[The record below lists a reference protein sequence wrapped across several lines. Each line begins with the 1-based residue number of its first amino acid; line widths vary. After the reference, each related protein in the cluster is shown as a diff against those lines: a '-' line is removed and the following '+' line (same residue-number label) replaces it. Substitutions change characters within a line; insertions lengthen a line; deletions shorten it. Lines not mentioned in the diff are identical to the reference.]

1 MSKNTLDID
10 RKIRADWSKLTE
22 KQKGMVRQFMKSGNK
37 FESYAAAYYP
47 DGWEDR
53 IKEQTIRGNCYKE
66 FNKPHIKVI
75 IEQIQEKA
83 IQKAEIEMDEI
94 ADSAVDDLVEA
105 QKEVDTL
112 QIDALWVLKRAALLA
127 DFNINIFIRVEGG
140 EAVYDFSTATD
151 DDWYCIQEYV
161 ADSTFVKGE
170 MGLVPVDKI
179 RLKTYDKLRALELV
193 GKHINVGAFKEKLE
207 LSGDEENPIQT
218 ITRRIVKAGD
228 NES

>member
-1 MSKNTLDID
+1 MAKDIPEAD
-10 RKIRADWSKLTE
+10 RKIRADWSKLTD
-22 KQKGMVRQFMKSGNK
+22 KQKEMVRQFTKTGNK
-37 FESYAAAYYP
+37 FRSFIAAYYP

-53 IKEQTIRGNCYKE
+53 IKEKTARANANKE
-66 FNKPHIKVI
+66 FRKPHIAVI
-75 IEQIQEKA
+75 INQIQEKA

-105 QKEVDTL
+105 QKEVDAL

-127 DFNINIFIRVEGG
+127 DFNINKFIRVNNG
-140 EAVYDFSTATD
+140 EAVYDFSEATE

-161 ADSTFVKGE
+161 TDSSFVKGE
-170 MGLVPVDKI
+170 MGLVPVEKV
-179 RLKTYDKLRALELV
+179 RLKSYDKLRALELV
-193 GKHINVGAFKEKLE
+193 GKHINVGAFKDKLE

-228 NES
+228 

>member
-1 MSKNTLDID
+1 MSKGTPEID
-10 RKIRADWSKLTE
+10 RKIRADWTKLTE
-22 KQKGMVRQFMKSGNK
+22 KQKDMIRQFMKIGNK

-53 IKEQTIRGNCYKE
+53 IKLQTIRANAYKE
-66 FNKPHIKVI
+66 FNKPHIKII

-94 ADSAVDDLVEA
+94 AEGAVDDLIEI
-105 QKEVDTL
+105 QKEVETL

-127 DFNINIFIRVEGG
+127 DFNINKFIRVEGG

-161 ADSTFVKGE
+161 TDSSFVKSE

-179 RLKTYDKLRALELV
+179 RLKTHDKLRALELV

-218 ITRRIVKAGD
+218 ITRRIVKASD

>member
-1 MSKNTLDID
+1 MSEEDKKL
-10 RKIRADWSKLTE
+10 RADWSRLTE
-22 KQKGMVRQFMKSGNK
+22 KQKKMVSEFMKSGNK
-37 FESYAAAYYP
+37 LNSYISAFYP
-47 DGWEDR
+47 DG
-53 IKEQTIRGNCYKE
+53 IKPDQVKPRTVQTNCYNE
-66 FNKPHIKVI
+66 FKKPHIAII
-75 IEQIQEKA
+75 IEQVQEKA
-83 IQKAEIEMDEI
+83 VVKAQIKIDDVV
-94 ADSAVDDLVEA
+94 DSAVDDLVEA
-105 QKEVDTL
+105 QRDVETL

-127 DFNINIFIRVEGG
+127 DFNINKFIRVEGG

-218 ITRRIVKAGD
+218 ITRRIVKASD